1 MKRIVGDDKDGL
13 VCVSMPVL
21 VGIGIL
27 DCKANEG
34 QPPEMT
40 SKQKQEPLLA
50 PFFLCNA
57 PSSDEPLT
65 QWLPILPSQIH
76 SPP

>member
-13 VCVSMPVL
+13 DCVSMPVL

-40 SKQKQEPLLA
+40 SKQRQESLLA
-50 PFFLCNA
+50 PFFLCSA

-65 QWLPILPSQIH
+65 QWLSSSPIQIH